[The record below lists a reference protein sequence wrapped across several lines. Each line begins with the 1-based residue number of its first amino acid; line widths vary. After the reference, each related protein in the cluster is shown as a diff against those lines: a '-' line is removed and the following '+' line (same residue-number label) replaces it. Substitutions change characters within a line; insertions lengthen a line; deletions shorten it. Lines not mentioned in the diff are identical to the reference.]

1 MAKNQRFMP
10 VLPEAVWAVL
20 AQPQSYGYWVVG
32 SKVIRGAD
40 AGFPAVGTKLHHT
53 IGVGPLTLND
63 HTEVLEAEP
72 PRRLKL
78 RAKGRPLGTA
88 SVELILEPSGGGT
101 NVCIVEDPDQL
112 YTPLKYN
119 PLLQWATRARNAKTL
134 ARLEELALQEQ
145 PLQAMRQT

>member
-1 MAKNQRFMP
+1 M
-10 VLPEAVWAVL
+10 
-20 AQPQSYGYWVVG
+20 
-32 SKVIRGAD
+32 
-40 AGFPAVGTKLHHT
+40 
-53 IGVGPLTLND
+53 ND

-78 RAKGRPLGTA
+78 RAKGRPIGTA

-101 NVCIVEDPDQL
+101 NVCILEDPDQL

-145 PLQAMRQT
+145 PLRPCDRRKALTRRWSSAFPD

>member
-32 SKVIRGAD
+32 
-40 AGFPAVGTKLHHT
+40 
-53 IGVGPLTLND
+53 VGPLTLSD
-63 HTEVLEAEP
+63 HTEVLAAEP

-78 RAKGRPLGTA
+78 RAKGRPIGTA